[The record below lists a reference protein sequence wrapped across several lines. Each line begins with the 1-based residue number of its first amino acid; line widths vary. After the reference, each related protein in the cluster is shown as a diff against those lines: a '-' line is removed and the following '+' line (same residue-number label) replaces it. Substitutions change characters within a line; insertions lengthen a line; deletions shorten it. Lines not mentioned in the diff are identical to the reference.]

1 MTEKNSKE
9 TNLELLQKEYALLQK
24 KYKLPEFTGLNEIFD
39 IEEADIETEFLM
51 RKIRR
56 VIIDKITG
64 YLRFVETI
72 LNPANAPIFFLKL
85 IKKLDSDDLEELS
98 KIYDSLGK
106 FEIEIVKLDLDYN
119 EKTEAEFIKKAFQIF
134 NEELRK
140 KLLSVINKIS
150 NNSDNF
156 KKKNN
161 GSYFG

>member
-85 IKKLDSDDLEELS
+85 IKKLDPQDREV
-98 KIYDSLGK
+98 LGK
-106 FEIEIVKLDLDYN
+106 MYEHLGNLETEVICLDLDYSE
-119 EKTEAEFIKKAFQIF
+119 EKEAQFIKKVYTLFRDSIQKDLLLI
-134 NEELRK
+134 NY
-140 KLLSVINKIS
+140 KLIKDVAVEKRT
-150 NNSDNF
+150 
-156 KKKNN
+156 N